1 MKNSAG
7 QWWPLVALLAVT
19 PVAGCGDGASKCTG
33 DQRPARNG
41 ASLTIQEGVW
51 GDVWFWDGDFMPI
64 CPSGTVR
71 PVVREVVVF
80 EAATEAEVSQAAGS
94 YGFYEEVR
102 KPEVARTTSDR
113 RGFFQ
118 IALPPGQYSIFVIEQ
133 GQFYAHHG
141 YGSAY
146 VSGVAV
152 GAGAVT
158 TVPLDIDYL
167 ASW

>member
-1 MKNSAG
+1 MRNSVG
-7 QWWPLVALLAVT
+7 LWWPLVALLAVT

-41 ASLTIQEGVW
+41 ASVTISEGLW
-51 GDVWFWDGDFMPI
+51 GDVWFWSGDFMPI

-71 PVVREVVVF
+71 PAVREVVVF
-80 EAATEAEVSQAAGS
+80 AAATEAEVTEAAGS

-102 KPEVARTTSDR
+102 TTEIARTVSDR
-113 RGFFQ
+113 NGFFQ
-118 IALPPGQYSIFVIEQ
+118 IALPPGEYSLFVIEQ
-133 GQFYAHHG
+133 AQFYAHGG

-146 VSGVAV
+146 VSGVSV

-158 TVPLDIDYL
+158 AVPFNIDYL